1 MVLIALKIVCTNTN
15 DRLLNADAVV
25 QSFVFVGILITF
37 SSVQLL
43 IPTPKLHWFPMLM
56 LKVVAVVL
64 SLCLFRCVDFQRCHR
79 SVKRDTNRNATSLT
93 SDLGRQHPSSNK
105 DSTPLALQ
113 WEQHSTIGNIQD
125 ASKHTTT
132 HSVSSCHT
140 QKTLRLHGCRCSTAP
155 GATSNYACPC

>member
-15 DRLLNADAVV
+15 YRLLNADAVV
-25 QSFVFVGILITF
+25 QSFVFVGILIAF

-43 IPTPKLHWFPMLM
+43 IPTPKLHWLPMLM

-93 SDLGRQHPSSNK
+93 SDLEGNTPQATRTQRPWRFSGN
-105 DSTPLALQ
+105 STAQ
-113 WEQHSTIGNIQD
+113 SATSRD
-125 ASKHTTT
+125 ASQTDHNALSQQLPHPKDLEA
-132 HSVSSCHT
+132 SWLS
-140 QKTLRLHGCRCSTAP
+140 LLHCTRC
-155 GATSNYACPC
+155 N